1 MDLREAD
8 HSRHE
13 RDGKIV
19 EALAL
24 ALDIAIT
31 IYDRNDR
38 LIAASSQFRRFF
50 DIPAELLVP
59 GTRLRDLLGAAYDSG
74 ARNLGSPHGSSRV
87 VSRDDF
93 IAERIATHWRERHE
107 STEKLPDGRWVRLCK
122 RRMPDG
128 VLISTISDVSEQH
141 RRDSELLQTRHQ
153 AELAQHIL
161 DNLANPVM
169 VKDSSLQYV
178 MVNDAFCRIPGV
190 TPQRVIGRFAKDLV
204 SPELATQFEAME
216 RRVLETGIPYQA
228 VEQIIRSDGSVM
240 HTVTRARRSGTPGNY
255 YVTVSFD
262 DITDFVPADDL
273 NSGNRAP
280 VEITGQPAI
289 VQPDQ
294 PERVLVLDS
303 DPARAEGRVS
313 ELKAGGCDAL
323 AIGDAAE
330 AIAFL
335 EAATAMQ
342 ATVSRIEITDP
353 LAENLAG
360 RDDARR
366 FPVLAA
372 ALDDW
377 SRKSAAN
384 KAQPGGSGEPE
395 LSPSHYSVKSSVEC
409 PAVQTPPSNSAAAK
423 RSSVEEPSKPQPAS
437 TVADAPTAAVPE
449 PAIEPATPAPEVED
463 DRVRVLVAEDNPVN
477 QIVFEQILE
486 GIGVDYR
493 IVGNGEEAVSAWRA
507 SPPDLILMDISMPVM
522 NGLQATQA
530 IRDAERNG
538 DSSGKPIPIIAVT
551 AHAMSGDRDRCLQAG
566 MNDYLSKPVSP
577 DKLEAIVSKWIEN
590 ACATAAPDGSVQI
603 RQSRVGTALK

>member
-1 MDLREAD
+1 MDLSEAD
-8 HSRHE
+8 LPRAG
-13 RDGKIV
+13 RDGKII

-38 LIAASSQFRRFF
+38 LISASSQFRRFF

-74 ARNLGSPHGSSRV
+74 VRSLGSPDGSSRI

-107 STEKLPDGRWVRLCK
+107 SIERLPDGRWVRLCK

-141 RRDSELLQTRHQ
+141 RRDSELSHTRQQ

-169 VKDSSLQYV
+169 VKDSSLRYV
-178 MVNDAFCRIPGV
+178 MVNDAYCRIPGV
-190 TPQRVIGRFAKDLV
+190 TAQRVIGRFAKDLV
-204 SPELATQFEAME
+204 GPELALQFETME
-216 RRVLETGIPYQA
+216 RRVLETGIPYEA
-228 VEQIIRSDGSVM
+228 LEQIVRSDGTVM

-262 DITDFVPADDL
+262 DITEFVQADERNSESRIAAEPA
-273 NSGNRAP
+273 P
-280 VEITGQPAI
+280 HPAG
-289 VQPDQ
+289 VQSER
-294 PERVLVLDS
+294 PERILVLDS
-303 DPARAEGRVS
+303 DHSRADDRVS
-313 ELKAGGCDAL
+313 DLKASGCDAL

-335 EAATAMQ
+335 GAAEAMQ
-342 ATVSRIEITDP
+342 AAVNRIEVADP
-353 LAENLAG
+353 LAQELAC
-360 RDDARR
+360 RDDVRR
-366 FPVLAA
+366 FP
-372 ALDDW
+372 ALVSALEEW
-377 SRKSAAN
+377 IQRRTGNSAPSSVSAKPELLPSRYSVTSTVERSAVKALPPSARLQ
-384 KAQPGGSGEPE
+384 AQPVTADAPE
-395 LSPSHYSVKSSVEC
+395 E
-409 PAVQTPPSNSAAAK
+409 
-423 RSSVEEPSKPQPAS
+423 QPAA
-437 TVADAPTAAVPE
+437 TVADEAKPETGTSTIAV
-449 PAIEPATPAPEVED
+449 D
-463 DRVRVLVAEDNPVN
+463 QGRVRVLVAEDNSVN

-493 IVGNGEEAVSAWRA
+493 IVGNGEEAVAAWRA

-530 IRDAERNG
+530 IRDAEDKGESPRQRT
-538 DSSGKPIPIIAVT
+538 PIIAVT
-551 AHAMSGDRDRCLQAG
+551 AHAMSGDRDRCMQAG
-566 MNDYLSKPVSP
+566 MDDYLSKPVSP
-577 DKLEAIVSKWIEN
+577 EKLEAIISKWIGTPGVTS
-590 ACATAAPDGSVQI
+590 AQDGSVHFLEA
-603 RQSRVGTALK
+603 RVAAGSAKV

>member
-1 MDLREAD
+1 MDLTEAD
-8 HSRHE
+8 LPRDG
-13 RDGKIV
+13 RDGKLV

-50 DIPAELLVP
+50 DVPAELLVP

-74 ARNLGSPHGSSRV
+74 VRSLGSPDGSTRV

-107 STEKLPDGRWVRLCK
+107 SIERLPDGRWVRLCK
-122 RRMPDG
+122 RRMPNG
-128 VLISTISDVSEQH
+128 VLISTTSDVSEQH
-141 RRDSELLQTRHQ
+141 RRDSELSQTRQQ

-169 VKDSSLQYV
+169 VKDSSLRYV
-178 MVNDAFCRIPGV
+178 IVNDAYCRIPGV
-190 TPQRVIGRFAKDLV
+190 TAQRVIGRFAKDLV
-204 SPELATQFEAME
+204 GPELALQFETME
-216 RRVLETGIPYQA
+216 RRVLETGIPYEA
-228 VEQIIRSDGSVM
+228 VEQIVRSDGSIM

-262 DITDFVPADDL
+262 DITEFVQADDRTGL
-273 NSGNRAP
+273 IQAP
-280 VEITGQPAI
+280 AETDGHAAASLPK
-289 VQPDQ
+289 Q

-303 DPARAEGRVS
+303 ESARAAGRVA

-335 EAATAMQ
+335 GAAEAMQ
-342 ATVSRIEITDP
+342 AAVSRMEVFEP
-353 LAENLAG
+353 LAQDLAD
-360 RDDARR
+360 REDARR
-366 FPVLAA
+366 FPVLVA
-372 ALDDW
+372 ALEEW
-377 SRKSAAN
+377 RRKRAGAEARSSGLAPPQSIPCHYTVRSTVERTAAEKLPSRPVP
-384 KAQPGGSGEPE
+384 AQPHVDEAPE
-395 LSPSHYSVKSSVEC
+395 LQ
-409 PAVQTPPSNSAAAK
+409 PAVETVDAAK
-423 RSSVEEPSKPQPAS
+423 PSAGP
-437 TVADAPTAAVPE
+437 V
-449 PAIEPATPAPEVED
+449 TPAPEVED
-463 DRVRVLVAEDNPVN
+463 GRVRVLVAEDNAVN

-493 IVGNGEEAVSAWRA
+493 IVGNGEEAVAAWRA

-538 DSSGKPIPIIAVT
+538 ESLRKRIPIVAVT

-566 MNDYLSKPVSP
+566 MDDYLSKPVSP
-577 DKLEAIVSKWIEN
+577 DKLEAIVCKWIES
-590 ACATAAPDGSVQI
+590 ASATAAPDGSVQF
-603 RQSRVGTALK
+603 RQGRADAVSAKV